1 MNKLF
6 YDVIIVGS
14 GIAGLNTARH
24 LDKDLKVAV
33 LTKTFIGDGASV
45 MAQGGVAAVSEANE
59 QDSFATHIKD
69 TLNTGAGLCNRD
81 VVEYCIKEGP
91 NVIKDLVDIG
101 VKFSLREVDNSNEV
115 DDSNYDLTKEGGHT
129 YRRVY
134 HSGDITGESI
144 VQNMITGVKKL
155 KNVSVFEN
163 CTAINLITL
172 DNKKVIG
179 VYVWDDS
186 AKVVKTF
193 VGGAVVLA
201 SGGAGKAYLYTSNPD
216 VATGDGIAMA
226 YRAGAS
232 IANMEFYQFHPTC
245 LYHPDAKNFLI
256 SEAVRG
262 EGGIL
267 RLKNGERFMRKY
279 HDKLELAPRDVVARA
294 IDTELKK
301 SGDDCVYLDVTELDK
316 AFIKKRFPN
325 IYKKCLKYGI
335 DMTSDMVPVVPA
347 AHYCCGGIKV
357 NIDGETD
364 LKGLYACGECAC
376 NGFHGANRLASN
388 SLLEAMVFS
397 KRIALG
403 LKKKL
408 TDVGSIEVPEWQSS
422 WVKAPEE
429 AVLVHH
435 NWNELR
441 MTMWN
446 NVGIVRS
453 MDRLKNA
460 LKRVEIIKA
469 ETEAYYW
476 KYEVNKDL
484 VELRN
489 IISVAESIVVS
500 AMMRKESR
508 GLHYLKNFPQ
518 PSDEFL
524 KDTILTK
531 DL

>member
-14 GIAGLNTARH
+14 GVAGLNTARNV
-24 LDKDLKVAV
+24 DKDLKVA
-33 LTKTFIGDGASV
+33 LITKTFIGDGASV
-45 MAQGGVAAVSEANE
+45 LAQGGIAAVSKANE
-59 QDSFATHIKD
+59 KDSFEAHITD
-69 TLNTGAGLCNRD
+69 TLDAGAGLCHKD
-81 VVEYCIKEGP
+81 VVEYCVKEGP
-91 NVIKDLVDIG
+91 SVIKDLVEIG
-101 VKFSLREVDNSNEV
+101 VKFTHRNV
-115 DDSNYDLTKEGGHT
+115 DDPDYDLTKEGGHT

-144 VQNMITGVKKL
+144 VQNLVADVRKL
-155 KNVSVFEN
+155 KNVTVFEN

-172 DNKKVIG
+172 ENKNVIG
-179 VYVWDDS
+179 IYVWDES
-186 AKVVKTF
+186 ARTIKTF
-193 VGGAVVLA
+193 VAGAVVLA

-232 IANMEFYQFHPTC
+232 VANMEFYQFHPTC

-267 RLKNGERFMRKY
+267 RLKNGERFMTRY
-279 HDKLELAPRDVVARA
+279 NDHNELAPRDIVARA

-301 SGDDCVYLDVTELDK
+301 SGDDCVYLDVTHLDK
-316 AFIKKRFPN
+316 KFIKDRFPN
-325 IYKKCLKYGI
+325 IYKKCLTYGV
-335 DMTSDMVPVVPA
+335 DMTADLVPVVPA

-357 NIDGETD
+357 NMDGETD
-364 LKGLYACGECAC
+364 LKGLFACGECSC
-376 NGFHGANRLASN
+376 SGLHGANRLASN

-397 KRIALG
+397 KRIAKNI
-403 LKKKL
+403 KKKL
-408 TDVGSIEVPEWQSS
+408 LADVKSSAVPEWQSS
-422 WVKAPEE
+422 WVKAPDE

-435 NWNELR
+435 NWDELR

-453 MDRLKNA
+453 IDRLRNA

-469 ETEAYYW
+469 ETENYYW
-476 KYEVNKDL
+476 KYELNKDL

-489 IISVAESIVVS
+489 IVTVSESIVAS
-500 AMMRKESR
+500 AMSRKESR
-508 GLHYLKNFPQ
+508 GLHYLKNFPK
-518 PSDEFL
+518 PNNEFL
-524 KDTILTK
+524 KDTVLAK
-531 DL
+531 GL